1 MSREKHDFKLTHR
14 SDMKRAIKRAILVFF
29 GLVCFLVSFFLIAV
43 YAHGQDRWIVTPS
56 RGGAEGA
63 KQNAQVTTI
72 INEFSRM
79 NACTGVGQ
87 IYAPTHA
94 SAGSNGCVTE
104 VAGRSMAA
112 NLIVMGLTGLGTA
125 TPTQRLHVVDGY
137 IRNSGGAGQWKGI
150 ELENTDTGRRWQL
163 TMRTQSEAG
172 NYDNLMIHHND
183 GSGWIAH
190 HTFAKEGSVGIGTTD
205 PQTQLDVNGAIKI
218 AGTSETCDTPKAGA
232 IRYNTSSQ
240 QMEFCNGTNWGA
252 MGGNTI
258 KVESGTSA
266 IPDTCVGGSRV
277 NYENAFF
284 CNGGSPA
291 KTITFAT
298 PFESTPHVIVSPN
311 LSADSGLL
319 PCTGGAMDQVG
330 TLYDNVTTT
339 GFRAFAFMSP
349 YGSACGSWA
358 NYRGPIRFSWIAI
371 GSSGGGGGGASA
383 SGGGSSGGGSSIP
396 TPPTCSGAGYALQW
410 DGAGWVCD
418 EPAVIVEKWQ
428 AQGRPGYC
436 GWSTSPWYCS
446 GSVTGNPFDPSCWQ
460 NIAKVGTCEAD
471 ETCPASGTSWQIGG
485 TCP

>member
-1 MSREKHDFKLTHR
+1 MQILKQNIVIENRHDARRTF
-14 SDMKRAIKRAILVFF
+14 KRALLVLFAMPLF
-29 GLVCFLVSFFLIAV
+29 MVSFVLTSLDV
-43 YAHGQDRWIVTPS
+43 LGQDKWMVTPS

-63 KQNAQVTTI
+63 RQNAQLTTLN
-72 INEFSRM
+72 NEFSRM
-79 NACTGVGQ
+79 NACTGVGR

-94 SAGSNGCVTE
+94 SADPNGCVTE

-112 NLIVMGLTGLGTA
+112 NLFVMGLTGLGTA

-150 ELENTDTGRRWQL
+150 ELENTDTSRRWQL

-205 PQTQLDVNGAIKI
+205 PQTRLDVNGAIKI

-240 QMEFCNGTNWGA
+240 QMEFCNGTTWGS

-258 KVESGTSA
+258 RVESGTSV
-266 IPDTCVGGSRV
+266 IPDICVGGSRV

-284 CNGGSPA
+284 CSGGSPA

-349 YGSACGSWA
+349 YGSSCGSWA

-371 GSSGGGGGGASA
+371 GSAGGGGGG
-383 SGGGSSGGGSSIP
+383 SGGESTGAGGTP
-396 TPPTCSGAGYALQW
+396 VPPTCTGAGKALQW
-410 DGAGWVCD
+410 DGSSWSCADNSTGAVQGSITGGCNFGSGWGTATNCALSAGIIGC
-418 EPAVIVEKWQ
+418 A
-428 AQGRPGYC
+428 AGHTGRPITYH
-436 GWSTSPWYCS
+436 SPS
-446 GSVTGNPFDPSCWQ
+446 GHGQWNG
-460 NIAKVGTCEAD
+460 AGTY
-471 ETCPASGTSWQIGG
+471 ASGFCIKD
-485 TCP
+485 